1 MEYIWSKMPFILEGL
16 VYTGKLYFC
25 TIILAFPLSILVAI
39 LKVSGPGIVKKILG
53 LYTWVLRGT
62 PLLLQLYFVYFGLPL
77 VGITLGPFTVALSVF
92 VLSVAAYE
100 AEIIRAG
107 IISIDKGQYEAAKVL
122 GLTYP
127 QTMLRIIIPQTIRRV
142 LPPTCSEAIIL
153 VKDTALVA
161 TIAVGDLLRNAR
173 ELVMMDFK
181 ISPFIVVFIIYLV
194 ISSILVKIFARL
206 EEKYSIYD

>member
-1 MEYIWSKMPFILEGL
+1 MEYIWSKMPFIMEGL
-16 VYTGKLYFC
+16 LFTGKLYFW
-25 TIILAFPLSILVAI
+25 TVLFAFPLSILVAI
-39 LKVSGPGIVKKILG
+39 LKVSGPAIIKRILG
-53 LYTWVLRGT
+53 FYTWVFRGT
-62 PLLLQLYFVYFGLPL
+62 PLLLQLYFAYFGLPL
-77 VGITLGPFTVALSVF
+77 IGITLEPFTVALMTF

-100 AEIIRAG
+100 AEIIRGG

-142 LPPTCSEAIIL
+142 LPTTCSEAIIL

-161 TIAVGDLLRNAR
+161 TIAVGDLLRNAK
-173 ELVMMDFK
+173 ELVMMDFR
-181 ISPFIVVFIIYLV
+181 ISPFVVVFLIYLL
-194 ISSILVKIFARL
+194 ISSLLVRIFAKL